1 MRPISPYALHQTDV
15 IGFASE
21 AALTNYTQTEI
32 GLRDFSI
39 VFADDWSVTEPPMS
53 PMRYTIR
60 VTSISDYQ
68 PGDRLVGDYFS
79 ASSNSL
85 DLYVYDGFIALQL
98 TIDECLLAM
107 QYDGGDRLAENV
119 DIAFQKMPSQIRA
132 LIEYVPFQWVAM
144 FAWIMYMFTLVNMVL
159 VPMVEEKETGIRE
172 FLRIATTYYQLNLFT
187 LYVVNV
193 AFGVVIFV
201 SIVAFASLYGMTTHF
216 SILCAFCLI
225 LLYVASSVAY
235 AFFVSVLFNTV
246 FFAKNAGFLLLV
258 VPWAAQFYKPIK
270 FLMPIVSSTLFA
282 DGWSMFDDYG
292 ARAKVFGISNIF
304 EHTAQNTS
312 FSMFEIWMFM
322 LGDTLIYVLLYTYLV
337 QVFPGAYGIAE
348 PYYYPLTSTWRLCC
362 GEKPETPYLGVDDE
376 TRTQGDRTIV
386 VRVRRLIK
394 EFGRW
399 RGEQVRVINNVNMN
413 ICENQISVLLG
424 HNGAGK
430 TTTMSIISGIIPKTS
445 GEIMVNGET
454 DVDTYRRKIGY
465 CPQHNVFLPYFT
477 VQDHLMFFSG
487 VREMQTA
494 VYM

>member
-1 MRPISPYALHQTDV
+1 M
-15 IGFASE
+15 
-21 AALTNYTQTEI
+21 TNYTQKEVA
-32 GLRDFSI
+32 LHDFSI
-39 VFADDWSVTEPPMS
+39 VFAENWTVAQPTASS
-53 PMRYTIR
+53 LRYTIR
-60 VTSISDYQ
+60 VADMIDFR
-68 PGDRLVGDYFS
+68 PADRLIGDYFS
-79 ASSNSL
+79 ASTNAIDPYEYS
-85 DLYVYDGFIALQL
+85 GFIALQM
-98 TIDECLLAM
+98 TVDQCVLAK
-107 QYDGGDRLAENV
+107 QYGDDVGQADKV
-119 DIAFQKMPSQIRA
+119 DISFQKLPSQIHS
-132 LIEYVPFQWVAM
+132 LIQYTPFSGVAI
-144 FAWIMYMFTLVNMVL
+144 FAWLMYMLTLVNMVL

-216 SILCAFCLI
+216 TILCAFCLI

-258 VPWAAQFYKPIK
+258 VPWAAQYYQPVK
-270 FLMPIVSSTLFA
+270 FLMPIVSSTLFT
-282 DGWSMFDDYG
+282 DGWDMFDDYG

-304 EHTAQNTS
+304 EHSARNTS
-312 FSMFEIWMFM
+312 FSMFEIWMVM

-337 QVFPGAYGIAE
+337 QVFPGAYGIAQ
-348 PYYYPLTSTWRLCC
+348 PYYYPITSTVRLCC
-362 GEKPETPYLGVDDE
+362 GEKPETPYLGEDDE
-376 TRTQGDRTIV
+376 TRTQGGRTIV

-394 EFGRW
+394 EFGQW
-399 RGEQVRVINNVNMN
+399 RREQVRVINNVNMN

-454 DVDTYRRKIGY
+454 DVDQYRRKIGY

-477 VQDHLMFFSG
+477 VLDHLMFFSG
-487 VREMQTA
+487 VSIFTERSKHKVLLFMIF
-494 VYM
+494 VSLYF